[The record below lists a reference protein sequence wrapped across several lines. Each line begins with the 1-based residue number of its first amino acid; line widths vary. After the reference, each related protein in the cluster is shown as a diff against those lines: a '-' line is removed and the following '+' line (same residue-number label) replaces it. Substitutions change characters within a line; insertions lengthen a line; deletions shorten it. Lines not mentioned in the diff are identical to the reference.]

1 MAVPTLVE
9 EAISGANT
17 AADTNL
23 PLTFASIPADDDL
36 IILEYSQSDPTPAT
50 RTWPTGFTEFLSYS
64 AGSGADIHCA
74 WKLASGEGSAT
85 YDIDLGD
92 AGDANQNLR
101 GQVWTGVDQTTP
113 INVVGTG
120 KDIDFVN
127 EAESFTVNGVTTTV
141 NDCALVIVTADEGN
155 DCTGITSTG
164 FTQLEHDGTP
174 DSNRFLQIMH
184 GSKAAAGATGDIT
197 CQAQFGFLS
206 DASTAMFAIAPPT
219 VADPPGA
226 STGPGIVIGSS
237 SSFIGEGAIGAP
249 DSSGTTTPQSLNV
262 TATITPTMLRT
273 VNKLVNV
280 TASTTRTIVRTVAKA
295 ITVTGALTPA
305 IVKSVNKPFAV
316 TATLTATLAA
326 FRQYL
331 KTISATATGTA
342 TMARQAGKLV
352 SVTATGTPT
361 IVRSIAHA
369 IAVTA
374 TLAPTMRRQTA
385 KAIAVTS
392 SLTPTMVRQVGKLL
406 AVTSSTTSTI
416 RRTTNKAIAVTSTLT
431 ATLIATFVPAPG
443 GTTFPQVLNVT
454 STLSASMS
462 RAVTY
467 ARTLA
472 ATSTLTPTITRA
484 TSKTVATVATLAAT
498 LRKSVNKTVTA
509 SATLTATM
517 ARLRSVV
524 AVLNVTATSTA
535 TIQRQIAK
543 SLTANATLAPTVAKG
558 IGKTLGQI
566 VSLVASLVATFQTG
580 ATTPRIALLEG
591 SPLLP
596 ATLEGSP
603 GVAFLEAS
611 PLAVN
616 VLDGSPALSFADG
629 SPAVALLE
637 AAP

>member
-316 TATLTATLAA
+316 TATLTATLGNGDRYGHDGAP
-326 FRQYL
+326 
-331 KTISATATGTA
+331 G
-342 TMARQAGKLV
+342 RQAGQCDGDGYADDRSLDC
-352 SVTATGTPT
+352 SRHRGNGDPGANNAPT
-361 IVRSIAHA
+361 DGKGDRRNFFPNPDYGSPGRKAAGRHELDDVDYSAHDEQSDRRNIDAHRDPDSDVRSGA
-369 IAVTA
+369 
-374 TLAPTMRRQTA
+374 RRHD
-385 KAIAVTS
+385 
-392 SLTPTMVRQVGKLL
+392 
-406 AVTSSTTSTI
+406 
-416 RRTTNKAIAVTSTLT
+416 
-431 ATLIATFVPAPG
+431 
-443 GTTFPQVLNVT
+443 
-454 STLSASMS
+454 LSASAQ
-462 RAVTY
+462 RD
-467 ARTLA
+467 
-472 ATSTLTPTITRA
+472 
-484 TSKTVATVATLAAT
+484 
-498 LRKSVNKTVTA
+498 
-509 SATLTATM
+509 
-517 ARLRSVV
+517 
-524 AVLNVTATSTA
+524 LNA
-535 TIQRQIAK
+535 
-543 SLTANATLAPTVAKG
+543 
-558 IGKTLGQI
+558 IG
-566 VSLVASLVATFQTG
+566 VYVASRHLRAH
-580 ATTPRIALLEG
+580 
-591 SPLLP
+591 
-596 ATLEGSP
+596 P
-603 GVAFLEAS
+603 GGDVDAHADNN
-611 PLAVN
+611 PGN
-616 VLDGSPALSFADG
+616 VENRRYSGHAG
-629 SPAVALLE
+629 GH
-637 AAP
+637 AA